1 MSTGFTSIFSFPQG
15 SCSFFPTVLV
25 PELHTPVCE
34 KLCSRKL
41 QLLSWLLT
49 LEPPESSFPPWCQ
62 SCACVL
68 ALWIAAVCNST
79 TYTNLSQRAGLGL
92 SATCGLYFLCFFWG
106 SVVLLI
112 QQCNACQKSGV
123 LSESLCLRPRP
134 WEEWDFQKSEQHG
147 LKVIW
152 MHGCGGCINWAWE
165 WEYPGEK
172 QSCFITALTRS
183 YTFWNTTYLILLEL
197 SLFFPFFLC

>member
-1 MSTGFTSIFSFPQG
+1 MWTGFTSIFFLSTRLLLLPLCCVSARVAHTCLWEALLKEIAAAFLTAHPGTSWKQ
-15 SCSFFPTVLV
+15 FPTPV
-25 PELHTPVCE
+25 PA
-34 KLCSRKL
+34 LC
-41 QLLSWLLT
+41 T
-49 LEPPESSFPPWCQ
+49 
-62 SCACVL
+62 
-68 ALWIAAVCNST
+68 AAVCNST
-79 TYTNLSQRAGLGL
+79 TYTNLSQRAGLGF

-123 LSESLCLRPRP
+123 LSGSLCLRPRP
-134 WEEWDFQKSEQHG
+134 WEQWDFQKSEQHG

-152 MHGCGGCINWAWE
+152 MHESGGCINWAWE

-172 QSCFITALTRS
+172 QSCFITALTRR

-197 SLFFPFFLC
+197 S

>member
-1 MSTGFTSIFSFPQG
+1 MWTGFTSIFSFPQG
-15 SCSFFPTVLV
+15 SCSFLCVVLV

-41 QLLSWLLT
+41 QLPSWQLT
-49 LEPPESSFPPWCQ
+49 PEPPESSSPPQCQ
-62 SCACVL
+62 CCACVL
-68 ALWIAAVCNST
+68 ALCTAAVCNSA

-123 LSESLCLRPRP
+123 LSGSLCLRPRP
-134 WEEWDFQKSEQHG
+134 WEQWDFQKSEQHG

-152 MHGCGGCINWAWE
+152 MHESGGCINWAWE

-172 QSCFITALTRS
+172 QSCFIRALTRR

-197 SLFFPFFLC
+197 S